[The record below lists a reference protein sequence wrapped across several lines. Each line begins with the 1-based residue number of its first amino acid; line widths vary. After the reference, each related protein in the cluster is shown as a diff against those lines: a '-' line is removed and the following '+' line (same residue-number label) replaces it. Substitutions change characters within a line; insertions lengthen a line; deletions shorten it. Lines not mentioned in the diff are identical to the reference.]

1 MDERGLRF
9 IIDTLS
15 DKYSYRFKW
24 LGRPIIQLPQDIVKI
39 QELIWD
45 IQPDFVIETG
55 IAHGGGLI
63 LYASILSLI
72 GKGRVVG
79 IDIDLR
85 EENEKYIKGHEL
97 APRITI
103 VKGSSVDTKVYSKVR
118 EIVAGKNKKILVILD
133 SNHTHAHVLKELL
146 LYSPLVSVGSYIV
159 VMDTVVEF
167 LPPNSFPDR
176 PWGIGNN
183 PYTAVKSFLGRT
195 KDFAVDEGI
204 DKQLLISVA
213 PGGYLKRVK

>member
-85 EENEKYIKGHEL
+85 EENEKYIKNHEL

-103 VKGSSVDTKVYSKVR
+103 VKGSSIDTKVYSEVR
-118 EIVAGKNKKILVILD
+118 EIVAGKDKKILVILD

-146 LYSPLVSVGSYIV
+146 LYSPIVSVGSYIV

-183 PYTAVKSFLGRT
+183 PYTAVQSFLQRA
-195 KDFAVDEGI
+195 KDFSVDENI
-204 DKQLLISVA
+204 DNQLLISVA
-213 PGGYLKRVK
+213 PRGYLRREK